1 MLPPQQ
7 NQGFSA
13 QPHPKPVVRGVS
25 MDCKELGTLESLIH
39 NESMQTCALAQLLCC
54 AENRGGKRET

>member
-39 NESMQTCALAQLLCC
+39 NESMQTCALAQLLC
-54 AENRGGKRET
+54 